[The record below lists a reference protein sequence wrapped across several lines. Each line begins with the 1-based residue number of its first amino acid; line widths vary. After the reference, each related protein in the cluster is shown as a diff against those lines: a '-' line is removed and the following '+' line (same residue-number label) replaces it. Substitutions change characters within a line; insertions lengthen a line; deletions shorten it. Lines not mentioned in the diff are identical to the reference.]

1 MRKWRKMRP
10 DAELGDEGNEDDEE
24 KQELQHDK
32 KDGGDK
38 PMPRRVDLCGTY
50 GCTLPDKHRGLHQ
63 FPPDESRRKRSKPD
77 WSQPTRR
84 KSVKFERMPDPTS
97 EPGPEPDGEPEDDF
111 RGDGVEDEDEDED
124 DVEDE
129 DDEEDAGEHEEG
141 GSARETRALEEK
153 SATTSVRSPR
163 KAAAEATLR
172 VAALAGPRPASSPPS
187 AAATGPA
194 TCERCAKAAG
204 GAPPDLLC
212 FARVSER
219 CRAQA
224 GRVTST
230 ARWHHV
236 SMHEHFC
243 HDCVEHYGRGEA
255 RRVWQSQ
262 QAHGKCSFK
271 ELVVR
276 MHLPNWARCMRP
288 ECAKWRRLPAH
299 AQPWLLPERWHCS
312 ELDALIASG
321 GLGSVPTTAAGLA
334 SSMAVSTSASPTFYE
349 SGGLAASR
357 SRRRSPPS
365 PLAAA
370 YVVGDSSWAPRG
382 DRGRSWEHRGC
393 DVAEE
398 PAASLPAPPEEPGQ
412 LIEWIAGGASEAE
425 VREAVEEARLPW
437 WDLSR
442 KETAAVHSTALETAP
457 SRFVALRNFLLWL
470 WRARRASGWLSRSE
484 ALRAL
489 GGAGLSRLWY
499 SNMLPLVHSTLER
512 LGEINF
518 GATTRLT
525 LRIPRP
531 AWAASAR
538 KTIVVIGAGLAGLG
552 AAEQLRRLGHQ
563 VIMLEAH

>member
-10 DAELGDEGNEDDEE
+10 DAEVGEEGNEDDEE
-24 KQELQHDK
+24 EQEPQHDN

-38 PMPRRVDLCGTY
+38 PMPRRVVLCGTY

-63 FPPDESRRKRSKPD
+63 FPQDGSRRKRSKPD
-77 WSQPTRR
+77 WSQLTRR
-84 KSVKFERMPDPTS
+84 KCVKF

-111 RGDGVEDEDEDED
+111 GDDDVEDEDEDED

-129 DDEEDAGEHEEG
+129 DDEEDAGDREEG
-141 GSARETRALEEK
+141 GEARETRAPEETLT
-153 SATTSVRSPR
+153 TTSVRSPR
-163 KAAAEATLR
+163 KAAAEATVR
-172 VAALAGPRPASSPPS
+172 VAALAGLRPASSPPS

-236 SMHEHFC
+236 SRHEHFC

-321 GLGSVPTTAAGLA
+321 GLGSVPATAAGLA
-334 SSMAVSTSASPTFYE
+334 SSMAVSTSASPFPTASPTVYE

-357 SRRRSPPS
+357 SRRRSPQS
-365 PLAAA
+365 PLAAE

-412 LIEWIAGGASEAE
+412 PIEWIAGGASEAE

-442 KETAAVHSTALETAP
+442 KETAAVRGTALETAP

-470 WRARRASGWLSRSE
+470 WRARRASGWLSRAE

-499 SNMLPLVHSTLER
+499 SAMLPLVHSMLER

>member
-111 RGDGVEDEDEDED
+111 CGDGVEDEDEDED

-204 GAPPDLLC
+204 DAPPELLC

-236 SMHEHFC
+236 SVHEHFC

-312 ELDALIASG
+312 ELDGLIASG
-321 GLGSVPTTAAGLA
+321 GLGSAPTTAPVPAAAGLA
-334 SSMAVSTSASPTFYE
+334 TSPIFYE

-398 PAASLPAPPEEPGQ
+398 SAVSLPAPPEEPGQ
-412 LIEWIAGGASEAE
+412 PIEWIAGGASEAE

>member
-1 MRKWRKMRP
+1 MTTNLIIRSSTSSRQPSKSRCNPCKFGFHESARLSLETDRHGCAALEIP
-10 DAELGDEGNEDDEE
+10 AARERRRSLARALHPITADLCADSRGPLRSVRLPITSADDN
-24 KQELQHDK
+24 

-111 RGDGVEDEDEDED
+111 CGDGVEDEDEDED

-153 SATTSVRSPR
+153 SETTSVRSPR

-204 GAPPDLLC
+204 DAPPELLC

-236 SMHEHFC
+236 SVHEHFC

-262 QAHGKCSFK
+262 QAHGKWLIKPFK
-271 ELVVR
+271 LCVCLL
-276 MHLPNWARCMRP
+276 LPLPWWLA
-288 ECAKWRRLPAH
+288 WRRLQKLWQLLRHKRVWCMSTPLAVICW
-299 AQPWLLPERWHCS
+299 PWLNVWPKL
-312 ELDALIASG
+312 
-321 GLGSVPTTAAGLA
+321 
-334 SSMAVSTSASPTFYE
+334 M
-349 SGGLAASR
+349 
-357 SRRRSPPS
+357 
-365 PLAAA
+365 
-370 YVVGDSSWAPRG
+370 
-382 DRGRSWEHRGC
+382 
-393 DVAEE
+393 
-398 PAASLPAPPEEPGQ
+398 
-412 LIEWIAGGASEAE
+412 
-425 VREAVEEARLPW
+425 
-437 WDLSR
+437 
-442 KETAAVHSTALETAP
+442 
-457 SRFVALRNFLLWL
+457 
-470 WRARRASGWLSRSE
+470 
-484 ALRAL
+484 
-489 GGAGLSRLWY
+489 
-499 SNMLPLVHSTLER
+499 
-512 LGEINF
+512 
-518 GATTRLT
+518 
-525 LRIPRP
+525 
-531 AWAASAR
+531 
-538 KTIVVIGAGLAGLG
+538 
-552 AAEQLRRLGHQ
+552 
-563 VIMLEAH
+563 